1 LTLLGVRDQVH
12 LSPGREEGWL
22 MARLI
27 VEPRG
32 TAAEG
37 AAQGVASAGNSDPL
51 YLVVSVTDTGGVPVS
66 GLAAGDFTIDAK
78 IVAAGGSQV
87 EIASAGGGQN
97 GDYSLDVVPVT
108 FQGTQYTWKVGR
120 YIFFLAVTRGADRGQ
135 TVCAV
140 FVH

>member
-1 LTLLGVRDQVH
+1 
-12 LSPGREEGWL
+12 

-27 VEPRG
+27 VAALG
-32 TAAEG
+32 TATEG
-37 AAQGVASAGNSDPL
+37 AAQGVASSGNSDPL
-51 YLVVSVTDTGGVPVS
+51 YLVVSVTDTAGLPVS
-66 GLAAGDFTIDAK
+66 GLTAADFGIDAT

-97 GDYSLDVVPVT
+97 GDYLLRVVPVT
-108 FQGTQYTWKVGR
+108 YQGTQYTWTVGR